1 MTLKK
6 FVAFIFCLA
15 TGVFVISAFKPK
27 KIDQYPFQ
35 NPKLS
40 IEERVDNLVSLLTLE
55 EKVGQMVNNA
65 PAIKRLGIPAY
76 NWWNE
81 TLHGVARSP
90 YHVTSYP
97 QAIAM
102 AATWDTA
109 SLHKMADYSAI
120 EGRAIYNDSK
130 RQGKTGIY
138 LGLTYWTPN
147 INIFRDPRWGRGQET
162 YGEDPYLT
170 GSLGKSFVRGLEGDD
185 PKYLKASAC
194 AKHFA
199 VHSGPEWNRSTYNA
213 VVSDHDLWDTYLP
226 AFRDLIVDA
235 KVSGVMCAYNAFDG
249 QPCCG
254 SDKLM
259 TDILR
264 NQWKFTG
271 YVTSDCGGIGHFYK
285 THKTHPNAESAA
297 AAAVLSGTD
306 CECAGQPV
314 YKALIKALDDK
325 LLTVKDIDASVKR
338 LFTIRFR
345 LGMFDPEEMV
355 PYGKTDTSVLESDAH
370 KAHALKMAR
379 QSIVLLKNEPFGK
392 SSKNILP
399 LSKNL
404 KKIAVIGPNAA
415 DEEVMLANYYG
426 YPSKISSVLEGIKNK
441 TNAQIIY
448 EKGVN
453 LVDDQVFKPIKNNQ
467 LFEFEGKKGFKAEYF
482 QNTTFTGEPAFR
494 RIESAIDQRW
504 GDGEQI
510 ADKIIARNMG
520 ARWTANFIPQESAE
534 YTFELKADDASRLFI
549 NNKKVKEAGT
559 RNGYYTFKAEK
570 GKSYKVVLEY
580 WQYSDNAEVKLDL
593 GKIESE
599 KPETIAERVKDADVI
614 IFAGGISARLEGEDM
629 PVEIDGFKG
638 GDRTNIALPKV
649 QTELMKALKATG
661 KPVIFVNLSGSAIGF
676 QWEAANLPAIVQAWY
691 GGQAGGE
698 AIADILFGDYNPA
711 GRLPVTFY
719 KSVDDLPD
727 FQDYKMD
734 NRTYR
739 YFKGEPLYPF
749 GFGLSYTKF
758 KYSQPEIIKVEKGTL
773 KVKVKVTNAGKM
785 AGDEVVQLY
794 LSHLNPNFKTPIRSL
809 KGFKRISIKAGESRI
824 VELELN
830 SRDLSEVNAEGKI
843 IPIKGNLQIAIG
855 SGQPSKT
862 MLTNGSVVQK
872 TINLLNSI
880 Y

>member
-1 MTLKK
+1 MKK
-6 FVAFIFCLA
+6 QFKLSILLVIITVATI
-15 TGVFVISAFKPK
+15 TISFHSKYK
-27 KIDQYPFQ
+27 YPFQ
-35 NPKLS
+35 DPTLS
-40 IEERVDNLVSLLTLE
+40 IENRVDNLVSLLTLE

-65 PAIKRLGIPAY
+65 PAIKRLEIPAY

-102 AATWDTA
+102 AATWDTT
-109 SLHKMADYSAI
+109 SLFQMANFSAL

-170 GSLGKSFVRGLEGDD
+170 GALGKSFVRGLEGDN

-213 VVSDHDLWDTYLP
+213 EVSSHDLWDTYLP

-235 KVSGVMCAYNAFDG
+235 KVSGVMCAYNRFEG

-254 SDKLM
+254 SDLLM
-259 TDILR
+259 NDILR
-264 NQWKFTG
+264 NQFKFTG

-285 THKTHPNAESAA
+285 THKTHPDAESASA
-297 AAAVLSGTD
+297 DAVLHGTD
-306 CECAGQPV
+306 CECSNQPS
-314 YKALIKALDDK
+314 YFALLKAVSDGKITEKEI
-325 LLTVKDIDASVKR
+325 DISVKR

-355 PYGKTDTSVLESDAH
+355 PFNKIDTSVLENKEHQAL
-370 KAHALKMAR
+370 ALKMAR
-379 QSIVLLKNEPFGK
+379 QSIVLLKNEPFVK
-392 SSKNILP
+392 SAKNILP

-426 YPSKISSVLEGIKNK
+426 YPSKISSILEGIKSK

-453 LVDDQVFKPIKNNQ
+453 LTDNQVFKPIKDNQ
-467 LFEFEGKKGFKAEYF
+467 LFNFNGKNGFQAAYF
-482 QNTTFTGEPAFR
+482 QNTTFKGEPAFTR
-494 RIESAIDQRW
+494 QEPNIDHQW

-520 ARWTANFIPQESAE
+520 VRWTANFVPQETTT
-534 YTFELKADDASRLFI
+534 YTFELKADDGSRLFI
-549 NNKKVKEAGT
+549 NDKKVKEAGT
-559 RNGYYTFKAEK
+559 RNGYYTFNAEK
-570 GKSYKVVLEY
+570 GKSYKIVLEY

-593 GKIESE
+593 GKIITE

-638 GDRTNIALPKV
+638 GDRTNIALPKA

-676 QWEAANLPAIVQAWY
+676 QWEAANLPAIVQVWY

-698 AIADILFGDYNPA
+698 AIADVLFGDYNPA
-711 GRLPVTFY
+711 GRLPITFY

-749 GFGLSYTKF
+749 GFGLSYTRF
-758 KYSQPEIIKVEKGTL
+758 KYGNMEVIRTEKDNL
-773 KVKVKVTNAGKM
+773 KVKVKVTNTGKIAGE
-785 AGDEVVQLY
+785 EVVQLY
-794 LSHLNPNFKTPIRSL
+794 LTHQNSDFKTPIRSL
-809 KGFKRISIKAGESRI
+809 KGFKRINLKSGESKT
-824 VELELN
+824 VEIALN
-830 SRDLSEVNAEGKI
+830 SRDLSEVDADGKI
-843 IPIKGNLQIAIG
+843 FPIKGNLQITMG
-855 SGQPSKT
+855 GGQPSRS
-862 MLTNGSVVQK
+862 MLKNSSVIEK
-872 TINLLNSI
+872 TINL
-880 Y
+880 